1 MASGKIKLNSEPK
14 TGFGKWMVYTVIPQY
29 SNNVQGLVYIGAALL
44 IIIVGIR
51 GLGTLASELAI
62 IPSAIL
68 DHEGK
73 LNANIVMMALFLEFF
88 LLLILA
94 LVTFFTP
101 EDISYH
107 KDGQEEGG
115 AASAH
120 SSASVVNVPK
130 GVSQDLKNELEQLKT
145 VTDQQLKAIDDFVE
159 KVNAL
164 NRKLT
169 KVQLDSI
176 KALQEM
182 SQNITK

>member
-51 GLGTLASELAI
+51 GLGTLAGELAI
-62 IPSAIL
+62 IPAFIL

-88 LLLILA
+88 LLLVLA

-107 KDGQEEGG
+107 SGENEEGG
-115 AASAH
+115 ASHASAG
-120 SSASVVNVPK
+120 VVNVPK

-182 SQNITK
+182 SQNIIK